1 MSQIAP
7 AISLCS
13 NARDMAKWMAFLL
26 RQGRDLQG
34 NELIKKDTLKQSWMG
49 NIRVRD
55 AMYKSAMKK
64 PQTEETLDY
73 TQYAM
78 AWFVGAYRGLYFVT
92 GAGVTSGYR
101 GIIVNSPCPETR
113 DLKSQSFY

>member
-1 MSQIAP
+1 MVIRDNGKSLFILVSYAISSFHSRGVSQIAP

-13 NARDMAKWMAFLL
+13 NARDMSKWMAFLQ
-26 RQGRDLQG
+26 RQGRNLQG
-34 NELIKKDTLKQSWMG
+34 NQLIKKDTLKQSWMG

-78 AWFVGAYRGLYFVT
+78 AWFVGAYRGL
-92 GAGVTSGYR
+92 
-101 GIIVNSPCPETR
+101 
-113 DLKSQSFY
+113 